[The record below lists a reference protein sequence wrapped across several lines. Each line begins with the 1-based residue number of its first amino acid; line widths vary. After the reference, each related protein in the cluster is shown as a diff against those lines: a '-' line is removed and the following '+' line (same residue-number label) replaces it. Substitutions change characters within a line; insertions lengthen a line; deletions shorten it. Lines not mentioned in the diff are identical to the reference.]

1 MDGRDIRAFT
11 LVVAGLCP
19 AMTKE
24 RKVAGD
30 FILAGV
36 MGWPIAHSRSPIL
49 HNYWIEKYKLNGRY
63 VPLAVQPENLGDA
76 IRGLPALGF
85 RGCNLTM
92 PHKQMALTMVDRVTD
107 TARRI
112 GAVNCIVVEPDGKLW
127 GTNNDGN
134 GYYLSL
140 LEVAPSWK
148 PSNGPITILGAGGAA
163 RGLLVALIENGAKD
177 IRLVNRTFDKAEALA
192 KDIDPSIVK
201 AVAWERRNDVIG
213 DVALLTNATNQ
224 GMTGKPP
231 LDISLDKLPKQA
243 LVSDLIYTPPETAFL
258 AAARARGNLTVNGL
272 GMLLHQARPA
282 FKAWFGV
289 MPEITDDQRATIMA
303 TFK

>member
-1 MDGRDIRAFT
+1 
-11 LVVAGLCP
+11 
-19 AMTKE
+19 
-24 RKVAGD
+24 
-30 FILAGV
+30 
-36 MGWPIAHSRSPIL
+36 
-49 HNYWIEKYKLNGRY
+49 
-63 VPLAVQPENLGDA
+63 
-76 IRGLPALGF
+76 
-85 RGCNLTM
+85 
-92 PHKQMALTMVDRVTD
+92 
-107 TARRI
+107 
-112 GAVNCIVVEPDGKLW
+112 VNCIVVEPDGKLW

-148 PSNGPITILGAGGAA
+148 PSDGPITILGAGGAA